1 MLVTR
6 PFFRIE
12 FLVIL
17 ALQVPR
23 PPRVILVKNE
33 VYKKKHSRPA
43 TCGMSVTE
51 SYITFLKGLHEKGTE
66 MNKTTRVACATCQV
80 IPLYRTQRYHTGIHW

>member
-33 VYKKKHSRPA
+33 LYKKNTLEARNLRDVGYRELHN
-43 TCGMSVTE
+43 
-51 SYITFLKGLHEKGTE
+51 ILKGAPRRGNRIE
-66 MNKTTRVACATCQV
+66 
-80 IPLYRTQRYHTGIHW
+80 